1 MKVAIVGAGL
11 SGLSAARSLVKQGM
25 EVTLFEQGSIP
36 HPLSATGDQ
45 HRRIRRAQ
53 GGTAGGAKLIDEASP
68 AEKALILPPGSG
80 HGHEFGAAVGLLRP
94 EDFSARRAA

>member
-11 SGLSAARSLVKQGM
+11 AGLSAARFLVKQGM

-36 HPLSATGDQ
+36 HPLFATGDQ
-45 HRRIRRAQ
+45 HRRIRRAH

-80 HGHEFGAAVGLLRP
+80 HGHEFGAAVGFRA